1 MTVSWIHH
9 TWLVLERLVRMFR
22 FVVGV
27 VSMLDISKYL
37 CKIWQTVLGQHADV
51 VNEACY
57 RACSKSGQSQHQ
69 DM

>member
-1 MTVSWIHH
+1 
-9 TWLVLERLVRMFR
+9 MFR

-27 VSMLDISKYL
+27 VSTLDISKYF

-57 RACSKSGQSQHQ
+57 RACSESG
-69 DM
+69 